1 MTIRRTL
8 KEELQDRTQKE
19 LEKEA
24 NFEVEKFRRKL
35 ERLLASDERELVKKN
50 PVLIL
55 EGILEASMQV
65 FDPHLQSSVIGFINL
80 VLQRKVLRQLFLA
93 AIYQGAY
100 GIRKIALE
108 QSQQPSQPL
117 NSHGFQYGMPNQL
130 SASNV
135 IVSIPSENY
144 IYIYIHT
151 CMYSCAL
158 QCLILSLHRRRY
170 CNRDTEMP
178 QDSTVSS

>member
-1 MTIRRTL
+1 MTIRRKL
-8 KEELQDRTQKE
+8 KDELQDKTQKD

-24 NFEVEKFRRKL
+24 DFEVEKFRRKL
-35 ERLLASDERELVKKN
+35 ERMLASDERDLLKKN
-50 PVLIL
+50 PVVIL

-65 FDPHLQSSVIGFINL
+65 FDPYLRSRVISFINL

-100 GIRKIALE
+100 GVRKIALE
-108 QSQQPSQPL
+108 QSQQPSQAL

-130 SASNV
+130 SASHV

-144 IYIYIHT
+144 IYT
-151 CMYSCAL
+151 CTLMCNAANFL
-158 QCLILSLHRRRY
+158 LLCLTMLDLIATQKGILRVRY
-170 CNRDTEMP
+170 
-178 QDSTVSS
+178 

>member
-1 MTIRRTL
+1 MTIRRKL
-8 KEELQDRTQKE
+8 KEELQDKTRKE

-24 NFEVEKFRRKL
+24 DFEVEKFRRKL

-50 PVLIL
+50 PVVIL

-65 FDPHLQSSVIGFINL
+65 FDPHLRSSVIGFINL
-80 VLQRKVLRQLFLA
+80 VLQKKVLRQLFLA

-100 GIRKIALE
+100 GVRKIALE
-108 QSQQPSQPL
+108 QSQQQSQPQ

-130 SASNV
+130 SASHV

-144 IYIYIHT
+144 IYT
-151 CMYSCAL
+151 CTLMCNAANFL
-158 QCLILSLHRRRY
+158 LLCLTMHDLIATQKGILRVRY
-170 CNRDTEMP
+170 
-178 QDSTVSS
+178 